1 MIWTKLKN
9 NWPLLVLVLL
19 QGLVL
24 FYDFFK
30 IPFSHDELSA
40 IDRCRFGNFNE
51 LIQQGIMP
59 DGHPAGVQLFL
70 YALIHWFGIHE
81 WILKLPFVLAGIGSL
96 YLIYQISISFFNRY
110 AAITACIIFIFQSYY
125 ISQIVVARPY
135 SFGLFF
141 TLGIVYFCLKI
152 KNHPSVKLPYLY
164 LFIFTLGAFYA
175 HYFSF
180 LQSLIIL
187 FCFYV
192 FYYERFHSRYFYFS
206 VLAAILCFIPHIGI
220 TIHQLGMGG
229 LDWLSTPT
237 INFFSGFIYQYFN
250 SSYVSLIVG
259 VLLFGLGIVVKC
271 KSKKTKPILL
281 LLILLPIA
289 VLYSYSIISAP
300 VLQAPALF
308 FCTPYLLILG
318 GNGINYFKKY
328 FKISLIL
335 FLGIYS
341 GYVLIV
347 ENRFYSLRNYQPIEK
362 FVLQS
367 QTNLKNNKPGKTLVI
382 WSGNSHYIAYYLKK
396 HNFQNSITVTD
407 TLKNIAQINLK
418 DYDAVI
424 CNQLAPQL
432 HYTLKNS
439 FPFVQSREDN
449 LLYTCMTLNR
459 ASSAKKLYSD
469 PVKLQ
474 FAFDTASEWSKVSYQ
489 YKLDSLIKTPY
500 HFIEFKPLIDS
511 TINGAELVLETYKG
525 EERIDWRSVY
535 LEPGQLLTLKVK
547 DVIKGFTSD
556 LRIKLY
562 IWNSD
567 KVFAKPIEVIMLIR
581 ADNPSEYKFKP
592 N

>member
-24 FYDFFK
+24 FYDYLK

-40 IDRCRFGNFNE
+40 IDRCRFGNLKD

-70 YALIHWFGIHE
+70 YTLIHWFGINE

-96 YLIYQISISFFNRY
+96 CLIYQISVLLFNRY
-110 AAITACIIFIFQSYY
+110 AAVTASIIFIFQSYY

-141 TLGIVYFCLKI
+141 TLGMVYFCLKI
-152 KNHPSVKLPYLY
+152 KAKPSVKLPYLY
-164 LFIFTLGAFYA
+164 LFIFTLGAFYT

-180 LQSLIIL
+180 LQGLIIL
-187 FCFYV
+187 FCYYL
-192 FYYERFHSRYFYFS
+192 FYYERFHNRYFYFS
-206 VLAAILCFIPHIGI
+206 VLGAVLCFIPHLGI

-229 LDWLSTPT
+229 LEWLSTPT
-237 INFFSGFIYQYFN
+237 IDFFSGFLYQYFN
-250 SSYVSLIVG
+250 SNFGLLIVG
-259 VLLFGLGIVVKC
+259 VLLISLGIFVKC
-271 KSKKTKPILL
+271 KSKKRKPILL
-281 LLILLPIA
+281 ILTLFPLVI
-289 VLYSYSIISAP
+289 LYSYSIIRAP

-318 GNGINYFKKY
+318 GNGINYFKNY
-328 FKISLIL
+328 FKITSLLL
-335 FLGIYS
+335 FTIYS
-341 GYVLIV
+341 GYVLII
-347 ENRFYSLRNYQPIEK
+347 ENKFYSLRNYQPIEK

-367 QTNLKNNKPGKTLVI
+367 QENLKNNKHGKTLVI

-396 HNFQNSITVTD
+396 YNFQNSIIATD
-407 TLKNIAQINLK
+407 TLKNIAQINLEN
-418 DYDAVI
+418 YDAI
-424 CNQLAPQL
+424 LCNQLAPQL
-432 HYTLKNS
+432 LYYLKNG

-449 LLYTCMTLNR
+449 LLYTCMTLTR
-459 ASSAKKLYSD
+459 SASAKKLFSN

-474 FAFDTASEWSKVSYQ
+474 FAFDTALEWSKISYQ

-500 HFIEFKPLIDS
+500 HFIEFAPLIDS
-511 TINGAELVLETYKG
+511 TIKGAELVLETYKG

-535 LEPGQLLTLKVK
+535 LEPGQLLSLKVK
-547 DVIKGFTSD
+547 DVIKEFASD
-556 LRIKLY
+556 LRIKVY

-567 KVFAKPIEVIMLIR
+567 KVYVKPIAVNMTIR
-581 ADNPSEYKFKP
+581 VDNPNEYIFRP

>member
-9 NWPLLVLVLL
+9 NWPLIILLLL

-24 FYDFFK
+24 FYDFFN

-40 IDRCRFGNFNE
+40 IDRCRFASIQE
-51 LIQQGIMP
+51 LIAKGIMP

-70 YALIHWFGIHE
+70 YALIQLFGIKE
-81 WILKLPFVLAGIGSL
+81 WILKLPFILSGMASL
-96 YLIYQISISFFNRY
+96 FLIYKISEALFNRY
-110 AAITACIIFIFQSYY
+110 AATTTAVFFIFLSYY

-135 SFGLFF
+135 SLGLFF
-141 TLGIVYFCLKI
+141 TLGMVYNCLRI
-152 KNHPSVKLPYLY
+152 KTHPTQLRLYLY
-164 LFIFTLGAFYA
+164 LTLFSIGAFYT

-180 LQSLIIL
+180 LQGLTIL
-187 FCFYV
+187 FLFYY
-192 FYYERFHSRYFYFS
+192 FYYERLNNRYFYIA
-206 VLAAILCFIPHIGI
+206 VIAAIVCFIPHLGI

-229 LDWLSTPT
+229 LDWLSAPT
-237 INFFSGFIYQYFN
+237 LDFFSGFIYQYFN
-250 SSYVSLIVG
+250 SSYVLLIAG
-259 VLLFGLGIVVKC
+259 VLLIGLGIIVKS

-281 LLILLPIA
+281 LLILFPIM
-289 VLYSYSIISAP
+289 VLYSYSIIRAP
-300 VLQAPALF
+300 ILQSPALF

-328 FKISLIL
+328 FKITLL
-335 FLGIYS
+335 LLLTFYN
-341 GYVLIV
+341 GYVLLI
-347 ENRFYSLRNYQPIEK
+347 ENKFYSLRNYQPIEK

-367 QTNLKNNKPGKTLVI
+367 QTNLKNNKAGKTLVI

-396 HNFQNSITVTD
+396 HNFQNSIIVTD

-418 DYDAVI
+418 DYDAII

-432 HYTLKNS
+432 LYFLKNS

-449 LLYTCMTLNR
+449 LLYTCMTLTR
-459 ASSAKKLYSD
+459 SASAKKLYSN

-474 FAFDTASEWSKVSYQ
+474 FAFDTALEWSKVSYQ
-489 YKLDSLIKTPY
+489 YKLDSIIQTPF

-525 EERIDWRSVY
+525 DERIDWRSVY
-535 LEPGQLLTLKVK
+535 LEPGQLLSLKVK
-547 DVIKGFTSD
+547 DVIKDYKTD

-567 KVFAKPIEVIMLIR
+567 KVFVKPITVIMTIR
-581 ADNPSEYKFKP
+581 EDNPSEYTFKP
-592 N
+592 